1 METLKQFCSK
11 YQVNPKK
18 TVLENGDW
26 SLYFSSNRTGICIIL
41 DKVTNPFTE
50 EVNYELSFTTCKSFK
65 EGICDFKNQGSKKTP
80 MRVRGFLLDFL
91 SSLRN
96 DEMMSFI
103 RSLRFEAETKRLNI
117 YIKALDKEYNVYKK
131 AYEGERDSWTIQ
143 L

>member
-26 SLYFSSNRTGICIIL
+26 SLYFSSNQVGICIIL
-41 DKVTNPFTE
+41 DQVTNPFNNN
-50 EVNYELSFTTCKSFK
+50 VSYELSFTTCEAFK
-65 EGICDFKNQGSKKTP
+65 DGTCNFNNQGSKRTP

-103 RSLRFEAETKRLNI
+103 RDLKFDAEEKRLNI
-117 YIKALDKEYNVYKK
+117 YIKALDKEYNVCKK
-131 AYEGERDSWTIQ
+131 AYEGERDCWTIQ